1 MRNSEDNIYRDLK
14 EQVIVRKSLMVEI
27 VVSFDNTCTERLGQR
42 HAIRVNSRVE
52 NAKKATA
59 TLLSPQ
65 IPHPKKQHL
74 PCLPAAGL
82 RARHEKPEYKI
93 VFHKCRRMIDT

>member
-42 HAIRVNSRVE
+42 RAIREDSRVE

-59 TLLSPQ
+59 KLLSPSDSSS
-65 IPHPKKQHL
+65 KKTASAL
-74 PCLPAAGL
+74 PPCG
-82 RARHEKPEYKI
+82 RAKGK
-93 VFHKCRRMIDT
+93 T